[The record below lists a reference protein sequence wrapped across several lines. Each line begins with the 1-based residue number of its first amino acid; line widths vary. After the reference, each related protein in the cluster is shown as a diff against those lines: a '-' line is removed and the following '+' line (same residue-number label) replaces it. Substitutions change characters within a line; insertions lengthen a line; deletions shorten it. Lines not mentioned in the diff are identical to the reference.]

1 MTEKLVTLESA
12 NQRLGEIFAPFIQS
26 LNLKIEQLDHKQVIM
41 RMPYD
46 DSLCRVG
53 GIICGQSLMSLI
65 DTCMVFVCY
74 AGLGRYAEVTT
85 VSQNTS
91 FMRPAIGRDVI
102 AHGRVVKAGRMLVF
116 GEVTL
121 SLDGD
126 ERPVCA
132 GTSTYAVLPDRS

>member
-1 MTEKLVTLESA
+1 MPDLPLDIDSA
-12 NQRLGEIFAPFIQS
+12 NRRLQQIFAPFV
-26 LNLKIEQLDHKQVIM
+26 LGLKPTVEQFDADGVTL

-53 GIICGQSLMSLI
+53 GIICGQALMTLI

-74 AGLGRYAEVTT
+74 QGLGRIAEVTT

-91 FMRPAIGRDVI
+91 FMRPAINDDVI
-102 AHGRVVKAGRMLVF
+102 ARGRVIKAGRMLVF

-121 SLDGD
+121 TMAGD
-126 ERPVCA
+126 ERPVCV
-132 GTSTYAVLPDRS
+132 GTSTYAVLPDR

>member
-1 MTEKLVTLESA
+1 MTEHPLTLESA

-26 LNLKIEQLDHKQVIM
+26 LNLRIESLDETGVIM

-74 AGLGRYAEVTT
+74 TGLGRYAEVTT
-85 VSQNTS
+85 VSQSTS
-91 FMRPAIGRDVI
+91 FMRPAIGKDVM
-102 AHGRVVKAGRMLVF
+102 AYGRVVKAGRMLVF

-121 SLDGD
+121 RMAGD
-126 ERPVCA
+126 DRPVCS
-132 GTSTYAVLPDRS
+132 GTSTYAVLPERS